1 MPVRNPIQDI
11 RDQVCL
17 EAYQLQIGTR
27 MLALI
32 CGVSQRSIQLWIAR
46 ARQNQNPPRLQIM
59 MSGHGKDCVHV
70 PGGILL
76 GMPVICLDCHMT
88 GLPNHPAFR
97 RGRIAGETEKKKPPA
112 KFKPKIRSASKGRS
126 ARSASKLHSGSAL

>member
-46 ARQNQNPPRLQIM
+46 ARGNANPPRLQIM
-59 MSGHGKDCVHV
+59 MSGAGKDCMHV

-76 GMPVICLDCHMT
+76 GMPVICLDCHQT

-97 RGRIAGETEKKKPPA
+97 RGRIAGEQEKKKPPA
-112 KFKPKIRSASKGRS
+112 KFKPKIKSQSKAKSASL
-126 ARSASKLHSGSAL
+126 ARKQLSGSVP